1 MESKKLGI
9 IKGKNEI
16 FLDKYHRQLIRIRN
30 KLLTYK
36 DCCDRKRLTY
46 ILETGAKIAEKHNFK
61 PGYPN
66 WEQVLEQ
73 WKKTKY
79 DSYYYLPD
87 KLNKWFIEQEK

>member
-1 MESKKLGI
+1 M

-36 DCCDRKRLTY
+36 NCCDRKRLTN
-46 ILETGAKIAEKHNFK
+46 ILEDGVEIAKKHNFQ
-61 PGYPN
+61 PGYPD
-66 WEQVLEQ
+66 WKWVLEH

-79 DSYYYLPD
+79 DKYYFFPDELNEWYLS
-87 KLNKWFIEQEK
+87 QEK